1 MLEQQTTLGLVD
13 VGKHGTG
20 QLLCVPQRVVGHRTP
35 AEHLF
40 EDLNVVLCGE
50 LILPRFK
57 HILIRRSHREAGR
70 SRSRHHDSAEA
81 KLAQVVAHVF
91 QLRHEFEGRRLEV
104 VDIQISI
111 VDVLL
116 QALEQLERIGSGELL
131 SWLEAELL
139 EDSWGRQPCSRLDE
153 IACGRRERVHGRDEL
168 SAPSA
173 ICGTSREEEA
183 AVRAKFAGPLD
194 ECVLRDGESS
204 QPICR
209 VERRCRV

>member
-1 MLEQQTTLGLVD
+1 MIA
-13 VGKHGTG
+13 G
-20 QLLCVPQRVVGHRTP
+20 Q
-35 AEHLF
+35 
-40 EDLNVVLCGE
+40 
-50 LILPRFK
+50 
-57 HILIRRSHREAGR
+57 SH
-70 SRSRHHDSAEA
+70 
-81 KLAQVVAHVF
+81 
-91 QLRHEFEGRRLEV
+91 
-104 VDIQISI
+104 
-111 VDVLL
+111 
-116 QALEQLERIGSGELL
+116 L

-183 AVRAKFAGPLD
+183 AVRAKFAGPPAAGKGMRRPSVSRRGAPGVRCGQTQTRRAIGFARTATKCGVALCVGGCILD